1 MRNSWTGGQYSLFRI
16 LLGAYLFVHFV
27 HLAPWAW
34 ELFSSEGMLPD
45 ARQSPLFG
53 VFANIFRLTDAPG
66 FVIAVVITAAAAS
79 LLFLAGVADKWAAFY
94 LWLVLAS
101 LFGRNPLIANPSLPY
116 VGWMLLAHLFIP
128 SAPYGSWA
136 ARGRPHPGG
145 GWRFPGAVFLAA
157 WIVLALSYSYSGYSK
172 LLSPSWVSAAAVG
185 YVLNNPLA
193 RDYFVRDFVLW
204 LPPILVM
211 LITWGI
217 LYVELLFAPIALFRR
232 ARPWVW
238 SAMLVV
244 QFGFA
249 FLLNFADLTIAML
262 LFHLFTFDPG
272 WIRSRKAPERATLF
286 YDGSCALCHGLVR
299 LVLAEDTAGR
309 ITFSPLH
316 SDYFEAE
323 LTPLERANLPDS
335 IVLMSEDGLLLEADA
350 TIRILKMLGGL
361 WLLLALLMSVFPA
374 RMRLMGY
381 HFVGD
386 RRYRL
391 FGRSEIACPIVPASL
406 RPCFKQ

>member
-1 MRNSWTGGQYSLFRI
+1 MRNSWTGGQYSIFRI

-53 VFANIFRLTDAPG
+53 VFANIFRLADTPG
-66 FVIAVVITAAAAS
+66 FVVAVVIAAAAAS
-79 LLFLAGVADKWAAFY
+79 LLLLAGVADKWAAFF

-128 SAPYGSWA
+128 RAPYGSWA
-136 ARGRPHPGG
+136 ARGRPDPGG
-145 GWRFPGAVFLAA
+145 GWRFPAAVFLAG

-172 LLSPSWVSAAAVG
+172 LLSPSWVSGDAVG
-185 YVLNNPLA
+185 YVLENPLA
-193 RDYFVRDFVLW
+193 RDYFLRDFLLW

-211 LITWGI
+211 LVTWGI
-217 LYVELLFAPIALFRR
+217 LYVELLFAPIVLFRR
-232 ARPWVW
+232 ARPWMW

-262 LFHLFTFDPG
+262 LFHLFTFDPA
-272 WIRSRKAPERATLF
+272 WVRSRKAPSQATLF
-286 YDGSCALCHGLVR
+286 YDGTCALCHGIVR
-299 LVLAEDTAGR
+299 LILAEDTEGR
-309 ITFSPLH
+309 IRLSPLQ
-316 SDYFEAE
+316 SEYFESQ
-323 LTPLERANLPDS
+323 LTPLERAGLPDS
-335 IVLMSEDGLLLEADA
+335 IVLMSDDGLLMEADA

-361 WLLLALLMSVFPA
+361 WLLLALVMSVFPA
-374 RMRLMGY
+374 RMRNMGY

-386 RRYRL
+386 RRYRI
-391 FGRSEIACPIVPASL
+391 FGRTATACPIVPPHL
-406 RPCFKQ
+406 RTRFKE

>member
-1 MRNSWTGGQYSLFRI
+1 MRNSWTGGQYSIFRI
-16 LLGAYLFVHFV
+16 LLGAYLFAHFV

-45 ARQSPLFG
+45 SRQSPLFG
-53 VFANIFRLTDAPG
+53 VFANVFRLADTPG
-66 FVIAVVITAAAAS
+66 FVVAVVIAAAAAS
-79 LLFLAGVADKWAAFY
+79 LLFLAGVADKWAAFF

-136 ARGRPHPGG
+136 ARGRPDPGG
-145 GWRFPGAVFLAA
+145 GWRFPAAVFLAG

-172 LLSPSWVSAAAVG
+172 LLSPSWVSGDAVG
-185 YVLNNPLA
+185 YVLQNPLA
-193 RDYFVRDFVLW
+193 RDYFLRDFLLW

-211 LITWGI
+211 LVTWGI

-232 ARPWVW
+232 ARPWAW

-262 LFHLFTFDPG
+262 LFHLFTFDPA
-272 WIRSRKAPERATLF
+272 WVRDRKLPLQATLF
-286 YDGSCALCHGLVR
+286 YDGTCALCHGLIR
-299 LVLAEDTAGR
+299 LALAEDTAGR

-316 SDYFEAE
+316 SDHFKAE
-323 LTPLERANLPDS
+323 LTPLERTDLPDS

-391 FGRSEIACPIVPASL
+391 FGRTATACPIVPPHL
-406 RPCFKQ
+406 RTRFKE